1 VPNAIAVPAG
11 ASFSAKFSDPPLVG
25 NVALSGFTQGMR
37 VEPVLSTI
45 AYTIE
50 EVEVAPAESV
60 ATAVRTCGPAGTLA
74 HASE

>member
-1 VPNAIAVPAG
+1 
-11 ASFSAKFSDPPLVG
+11 
-25 NVALSGFTQGMR
+25 MR

-50 EVEVAPAESV
+50 VVELAPAESV
-60 ATAVRTCGPAGTLA
+60 ATAVRKCGPAGTLA